1 MTSNNKKGISRN
13 TNSSTTFNRSSNRPK
28 PLIPKSGV
36 THSGRRTYSNGGKV

>member
-1 MTSNNKKGISRN
+1 MTNNKKVTSRN
-13 TNSSTTFNRSSNRPK
+13 TNSNTNMSSNRPK